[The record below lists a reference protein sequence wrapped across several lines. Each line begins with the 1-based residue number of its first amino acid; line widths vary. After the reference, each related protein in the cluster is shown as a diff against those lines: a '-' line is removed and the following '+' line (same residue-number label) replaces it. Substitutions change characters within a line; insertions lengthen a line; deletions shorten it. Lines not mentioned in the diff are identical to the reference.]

1 MAILKVRDEQGNII
15 EIPAIKGDKGERG
28 DPASATDVKIN
39 GTSITQ
45 DGVANIPVA
54 SDRIKGVVQMEPQQ
68 GISAHGTGVIYVNKA
83 SESEIDA
90 KASLYKPI
98 VPATIDYAVKK
109 ALTDNKGSEWTSEE
123 QAKAKELL
131 GVRNSDV
138 SDVQINETSIITNGI
153 ANIPLAAQN
162 IYGVM
167 KIADNWYCGLE
178 IDKNGALKLRTLSP
192 SHIDNRNSYT
202 SGVVHG
208 ANFDYV
214 VKAAMCDGKGAEW
227 TLDEQAMARERMG
240 IDREPIVIDI
250 EPNED
255 VRIIDILEYDGKPL
269 SEYGFT
275 QMWIYAES
283 VEGLTAINNE
293 LQIRINNRNIT
304 DAIPNLCAPTNF
316 LCNTTTQYWGG
327 YLNTRN
333 GIALSR
339 QTATTYKHWRS
350 NVQIQANM
358 YDLLFQKSINE
369 VYLAG
374 VSADI
379 PKGTKFKV
387 ILK

>member
-1 MAILKVRDEQGNII
+1 MAILKVRDEQGNVI
-15 EIPAIKGDKGERG
+15 EIPCIKGEKGERG
-28 DPASATDVKIN
+28 EKGDSASATDVQIN
-39 GTSITQ
+39 GTSITV
-45 DGVANIPVA
+45 DGVANIPIA
-54 SDRIKGVVQMEPQQ
+54 SKNE
-68 GISAHGTGVIYVNKA
+68 HGLTKMNDNFGFRNNANGEIYVFSDPTHIEKRKGYHPLVI
-83 SESEIDA
+83 SQID
-90 KASLYKPI
+90 L
-98 VPATIDYAVKK
+98 AT
-109 ALTDNKGSEWTSEE
+109 
-123 QAKAKELL
+123 
-131 GVRNSDV
+131 
-138 SDVQINETSIITNGI
+138 
-153 ANIPLAAQN
+153 
-162 IYGVM
+162 
-167 KIADNWYCGLE
+167 
-178 IDKNGALKLRTLSP
+178 
-192 SHIDNRNSYT
+192 
-202 SGVVHG
+202 
-208 ANFDYV
+208 
-214 VKAAMCDGKGAEW
+214 KAAMCDGKGAEW
-227 TLDEQAMARERMG
+227 TQDEKAMARERIG
-240 IDREPIVIDI
+240 IDREPVVIDV

-283 VEGLTAINNE
+283 VEGLTAISNE

-304 DAIPNLCAPTNF
+304 DAIPNLCAPNNF
-316 LCNTTTQYWGG
+316 LYNTTTQYWGG

-374 VSADI
+374 ISADI